1 MATQAHKPG
10 SVAAGSADRTD
21 SPTAILKRV
30 RLRNML
36 WLVCGLLPILG
47 LMTFAGWQRHHD
59 AVGKATLQARNL
71 SDVLAIK
78 LEADFNRIDGV
89 LQFTEFILARLPKEH
104 QQLGRAP
111 SLQQQQL
118 FAERLQGLCKSFN
131 GIEAINIFDAAG
143 NLRFSSRPLA
153 RPVSIADR
161 PHFQQ
166 LKSNPRIT
174 TVYSDVISSRT
185 TGLQALAVLRAV
197 RDKQGHLTAVI
208 SAVIDIAPIRHL
220 LTRLNTGP
228 GGVALLR
235 RSDTTVLIARY
246 PHSDLADFNQPLP
259 ADNPIRRRVLSGERQ
274 GELSYIA
281 STDGEKRLGSFRVM
295 DGHPF
300 YTQVAFSE
308 AHYLAHWRHQTW
320 LAVGMAVLIV
330 LVSLFGMRHLGRSQA
345 REEQAQA
352 WLQEAETVAGMGH
365 WVIEPD
371 NGRLRWSDQVYQLF
385 GIAPGTP
392 VNYGLF
398 TQIVHPDDRAA
409 LESAWQQA
417 VSTNGLCEID
427 HRILVKGQVR
437 WVRERAD
444 LARRQNGTVIGTVLD
459 ITERKRLEERLRT
472 GQIRLQSILDGT
484 HVGTWEWNVQT
495 GETIFNERWAEIL
508 GYSLAELAPVS
519 IKTWN
524 QFCHPDD
531 LQQATEQLEAHFS
544 GRSSFYDCEV
554 RMRHKEGHWVWVHDR
569 GRVATWTGD
578 GSPLLMAGTHQDISQ
593 RKELELSLIEAKE
606 AADAANQAKSQFLAN
621 MSHEIRT
628 PMNGVIGMAQVLQM
642 TELSEEQQ
650 EYVNGIRV
658 SGEGLMQL
666 INDILD
672 LSKIESGKIDLELA
686 DFSLEKAIEDVIL
699 TQKSRI
705 FLKGLK
711 LQKELQMLPLRVQGD
726 QLRIKQILLNL
737 LSNAAKFT
745 EAGTITIAASMLE
758 QQLDRCV
765 VRITVSDTGIGI
777 APEALQTIFRP
788 FEQAEAGITR
798 RFGGTGLGL
807 TICRK
812 LAELMGGSIWVESSP
827 GAGSSFHLE
836 LPFITAVPEICRRH
850 EEQTWLLQQPAR
862 SLTVLVA
869 EDVPMNQRAT
879 QLMLQKLGHRS
890 VIANNGQEALE
901 QWRTGEI
908 DLILMDIQMPVMS
921 GLEATAT
928 IRREE
933 LRTGRH
939 IPIIALTADALR
951 GTQDQLL
958 RSGFDRYLSKP
969 LMIRTLKEQLEAAI
983 CV

>member
-1 MATQAHKPG
+1 
-10 SVAAGSADRTD
+10 
-21 SPTAILKRV
+21 
-30 RLRNML
+30 
-36 WLVCGLLPILG
+36 
-47 LMTFAGWQRHHD
+47 
-59 AVGKATLQARNL
+59 
-71 SDVLAIK
+71 
-78 LEADFNRIDGV
+78 
-89 LQFTEFILARLPKEH
+89 
-104 QQLGRAP
+104 
-111 SLQQQQL
+111 
-118 FAERLQGLCKSFN
+118 
-131 GIEAINIFDAAG
+131 
-143 NLRFSSRPLA
+143 
-153 RPVSIADR
+153 
-161 PHFQQ
+161 
-166 LKSNPRIT
+166 
-174 TVYSDVISSRT
+174 
-185 TGLQALAVLRAV
+185 
-197 RDKQGHLTAVI
+197 
-208 SAVIDIAPIRHL
+208 
-220 LTRLNTGP
+220 
-228 GGVALLR
+228 
-235 RSDTTVLIARY
+235 
-246 PHSDLADFNQPLP
+246 
-259 ADNPIRRRVLSGERQ
+259 
-274 GELSYIA
+274 
-281 STDGEKRLGSFRVM
+281 
-295 DGHPF
+295 
-300 YTQVAFSE
+300 
-308 AHYLAHWRHQTW
+308 
-320 LAVGMAVLIV
+320 
-330 LVSLFGMRHLGRSQA
+330 
-345 REEQAQA
+345 
-352 WLQEAETVAGMGH
+352 
-365 WVIEPD
+365 
-371 NGRLRWSDQVYQLF
+371 
-385 GIAPGTP
+385 
-392 VNYGLF
+392 
-398 TQIVHPDDRAA
+398 
-409 LESAWQQA
+409 
-417 VSTNGLCEID
+417 
-427 HRILVKGQVR
+427 
-437 WVRERAD
+437 
-444 LARRQNGTVIGTVLD
+444 
-459 ITERKRLEERLRT
+459 
-472 GQIRLQSILDGT
+472 
-484 HVGTWEWNVQT
+484 
-495 GETIFNERWAEIL
+495 
-508 GYSLAELAPVS
+508 
-519 IKTWN
+519 
-524 QFCHPDD
+524 
-531 LQQATEQLEAHFS
+531 
-544 GRSSFYDCEV
+544 
-554 RMRHKEGHWVWVHDR
+554 MRHKEGHWVWVHDR

-765 VRITVSDTGIGI
+765 VRITVNDTGIGI

>member
-1 MATQAHKPG
+1 MAAQAKKPI
-10 SVAAGSADRTD
+10 SAASGSADSTN
-21 SPTAILKRV
+21 SPTTIHNRI

-36 WLVCGLLPILG
+36 WLVCGLLPILS
-47 LMTFAGWQRHHD
+47 LMIFAGWQRYHD
-59 AVGKATLQARNL
+59 AVDKATLQACNL
-71 SDVLAIK
+71 TDVLASK
-78 LEADFNRIDGV
+78 LEADFTRIDGV
-89 LQFTEFILARLPKEH
+89 LQFTEFILVRLPKEH
-104 QQLGRAP
+104 QQFGRAP

-131 GIEAINIFDAAG
+131 GIEAINVFDGAG

-153 RPVSIADR
+153 KPVSIADR

-166 LKSNPRIT
+166 LKSNRRIT

-185 TGLQALAVLRAV
+185 TGLQALAMLRAV
-197 RDKQGHLTAVI
+197 RDEQGNLTAVI
-208 SAVIDIAPIRHL
+208 SAVIDIAPIRYL

-235 RSDTTVLIARY
+235 RSDTTALIARY
-246 PHSDLADFNQPLP
+246 PHHNEADFNQPLP
-259 ADNPIRRRVLSGERQ
+259 ADNPIRRRVLAGERQ
-274 GELSYIA
+274 GELNYIA
-281 STDGEKRLGSFRVM
+281 STDSEKRLASFKVLVS
-295 DGHPF
+295 HPF
-300 YTQVAFSE
+300 YIQVAFSE
-308 AHYLAHWRHQTW
+308 THYLAHWHRQTW
-320 LAVGMAVLIV
+320 LAAGMALLLVLA
-330 LVSLFGMRHLGRSQA
+330 SFFGMRRLSRSQV
-345 REEQAQA
+345 REAQA
-352 WLQEAETVAGMGH
+352 LAQLQEAETVAGMGH

-392 VNYGLF
+392 VHYGLF
-398 TQIVHPDDRAA
+398 TQIVHPDDRTA

-417 VSTNGLCEID
+417 VSSGGLYEID

-444 LARRQNGTVIGTVLD
+444 LARRQNGTVVGTVLD

-495 GETIFNERWAEIL
+495 GETIFNERWAEII
-508 GYSLAELAPVS
+508 GYSLAELEPVS

-531 LQQATEQLEAHFS
+531 LQQSTEQLETHFS

-593 RKELELSLIEAKE
+593 RKELELSLVEAKE
-606 AADAANQAKSQFLAN
+606 AADAANQAKSHFLAN

-672 LSKIESGKIDLELA
+672 LSKIESGKIDLELT

-737 LSNAAKFT
+737 ISNAAKFT
-745 EAGTITIAASMLE
+745 EAGTITITASVLE
-758 QQLDRCV
+758 QQHDRSV

-788 FEQAEAGITR
+788 FEQAEAAITR

-812 LAELMGGSIWVESSP
+812 LAELMGGSIWVESTQ
-827 GAGSSFHLE
+827 GTGSSFHLE
-836 LPFITAVPEICRRH
+836 LSFNSAIPETCCRL
-850 EEQTWLLQQPAR
+850 EEQTWLLQKPSR
-862 SLTVLVA
+862 SLMVLVA

-933 LRTGRH
+933 QQTGRH
-939 IPIIALTADALR
+939 MPIIALTADALR
-951 GTQDQLL
+951 GTQEQLL

-983 CV
+983 NV